1 MISDLKN
8 IYLPHFRWPIVTVL
22 PLCTTVIDLRPH
34 ASRFVNIGQ
43 QWWVIAGSFPW
54 LKGKLLY
61 DIQPRENPFSL
72 NCSLEFLIVL
82 FKMYS
87 CGVKKQNC
95 KKTKKTTKKCV
106 TVHKFVDLSVKWRYN
121 IRFLVFQEKV
131 TGSTLNGRKE
141 YLKADEGDKD
151 KWEFLNFANA
161 WTPSEMVLPLEG
173 STGNAKTDVFFTH
186 VSQQEIFNR
195 HLFLSL
201 FKLALTCRAIEY
213 KATGAFIINESN
225 FI

>member
-43 QWWVIAGSFPW
+43 QWWVIAGPFPW

-95 KKTKKTTKKCV
+95 KKPKKPTKKCV

-161 WTPSEMVLPLEG
+161 WTPSEMALPLEG
-173 STGNAKTDVFFTH
+173 STGNAKTDVFFT
-186 VSQQEIFNR
+186 SCESAGNLQQTSISF
-195 HLFLSL
+195 SL
-201 FKLALTCRAIEY
+201 
-213 KATGAFIINESN
+213 
-225 FI
+225 